1 MSYKNQ
7 NFDKCVTHFTL
18 NLLHS
23 KVSLHEKVKNVQ
35 SNWNFIH
42 GHIVQNLTKNRKV
55 RFVLTTYFENNV

>member
-23 KVSLHEKVKNVQ
+23 EVSLHEKVKNIQ

-42 GHIVQNLTKNRKV
+42 GHVVQNLTENRKV
-55 RFVLTTYFENNV
+55 N